1 MDMLWSGWGDPAK
14 AAPLPDTV
22 TGLLRDLLGVTP
34 REHGPAALE
43 DIAVPESPLTDEA
56 RHALAACLDDPAHL
70 RTDAETRIRHTRG
83 KSTPDLLRI
92 RAGEVAD
99 IPAAVL
105 LPGSHDEVLAA
116 LRVCARHQV
125 GAVPFG
131 GGTSV
136 VGGLAPERPTFVAL
150 DLRRM
155 DALLGLDEV
164 SRTATL
170 QPGLR
175 APRAE
180 ALLNERGFT
189 LGHFP
194 QSYEWATIGGF
205 AAARSSGQASAGYG
219 RFDEM
224 VLGVTMATPEGTWE
238 AGRAPRSAAGPD
250 LRQLVLGSEGAL
262 GVITSVTLRIRP
274 LPQKRLY
281 EGWRFA
287 SFEAGAAALRK
298 LAQDGP
304 RPTVLRLSDETE
316 TFIGLAHPDRIGSA
330 GAMEPAGC
338 MAIVGYEGTAAE
350 TEQCQAGVHKVLQ
363 AEGGECVGRE
373 PGDRW
378 AHGRYDAPYLRDA
391 LLDAGAFAETLE
403 TAAFWSALPQ
413 LYQGVRQALTTAL
426 TDAGTPPLVMCHI
439 SHVYENGASLYFTVV
454 SAQGED
460 PVAHWAP
467 AKHAANE
474 AILAAGGTIS
484 HHHGVGTD
492 HRDWYAREAGPL
504 GVRVLQAV
512 KAELDP
518 AGVLNPGILV
528 PVRHP

>member
-14 AAPLPDTV
+14 AAPLPDSV
-22 TGLLRDLLGVTP
+22 IGLLRDLLGVTP
-34 REHGPAALE
+34 LESGPAGLG
-43 DIAVPESPLTDEA
+43 DIAVPETALTDAA
-56 RHALAACLDDPAHL
+56 RQALTGCVGDRVHV

-92 RAGEVAD
+92 RAGEVDD
-99 IPAAVL
+99 IPAAVV
-105 LPGSHDEVLAA
+105 LPGSHDEVLAV
-116 LRVCARHQV
+116 LRVCVEHGLA
-125 GAVPFG
+125 AVPFG

-136 VGGLAPERPTFVAL
+136 VGGLAPEGKRGFVAL
-150 DLRRM
+150 DLRRLDSM
-155 DALLGLDEV
+155 LTLDEV
-164 SRTATL
+164 SRTATF

-175 APRAE
+175 APHAE
-180 ALLNERGFT
+180 ALLNEQGFT

-194 QSYEWATIGGF
+194 QSYEWASIGGF

-224 VLGVTMATPEGTWE
+224 VLGLTVATPEGTLDL
-238 AGRAPRSAAGPD
+238 GRAPRSAAGPD

-262 GVITSVTLRIRP
+262 GVITLVTVRIRP
-274 LPQKRLY
+274 LPQTRIY
-281 EGWRFA
+281 EGWRFP

-316 TFIGLAHPDRIGSA
+316 TFVGLAQPDRIGSA
-330 GAMEPAGC
+330 DAPQPAGC
-338 MAIVGYEGTAAE
+338 MAVAGYEGTPEDTADRRARARE
-350 TEQCQAGVHKVLQ
+350 VLL
-363 AEGGECVGRE
+363 ACGGEFAGEE

-378 AHGRYDAPYLRDA
+378 AHGRYNAPYLRDA

-403 TAAFWSALPQ
+403 TAAFWSALPA
-413 LYQGVRQALTTAL
+413 LYDAVRQALTTTL
-426 TDAGTPPLVMCHI
+426 TDTGTPPLVMCHI

-467 AKHAANE
+467 AKRAAND

-492 HRDWYAREAGPL
+492 HRDWFTQEIGPV

-518 AGVLNPGILV
+518 AGILNPGVLI
-528 PVRHP
+528 PVR